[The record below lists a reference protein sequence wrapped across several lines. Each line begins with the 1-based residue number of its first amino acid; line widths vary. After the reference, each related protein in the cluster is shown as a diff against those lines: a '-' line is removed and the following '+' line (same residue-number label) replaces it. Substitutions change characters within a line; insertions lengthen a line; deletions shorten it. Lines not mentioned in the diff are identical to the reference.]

1 MAINQN
7 RKTYD
12 FNSVGQTSAKYRKD
26 WKDPAANFPIGIRTP
41 LRFGY
46 GNDGVF
52 KMSTD
57 LATQVRDNFR
67 NMIATNWGERL
78 MLNDF
83 GGNLAEL
90 AFEMGNEEGDLEA
103 IARVQATIDKYMPFI
118 KPSTF
123 EPFNEASE
131 IDTTGLT
138 KIGVRIS
145 YTIEGLGT
153 DLYQDE
159 IIIYSAG

>member
-1 MAINQN
+1 MAINQD
-7 RKTYD
+7 RKTYN
-12 FNSVGQTSAKYRKD
+12 FNSVGQTSAKYKKEFRN
-26 WKDPAANFPIGIRTP
+26 PTENFPIGIRTP
-41 LRFGY
+41 LQLGY

-67 NMIATNWGERL
+67 NMISTNWGERL

-83 GGNLAEL
+83 GANLEEL
-90 AFEMGNEEGDLEA
+90 AFEMGTEEGDLEA
-103 IARVQATIDKYMPFI
+103 VARIQATINKYMPFI
-118 KPSTF
+118 NPTTF
-123 EPFNEASE
+123 ESFNEASE
-131 IDTTGLT
+131 ISEGGLA
-138 KIGVRIS
+138 KIGVRVT
-145 YTIEGLGT
+145 YTIEGLGQ